1 MFRVRV
7 AEGQAAGTGL
17 LSPTEYDALTK
28 SAG

>member
-7 AEGQAAGTGL
+7 ADGQSAGADL

>member
-1 MFRVRV
+1 MFRVRLTD
-7 AEGQAAGTGL
+7 GQTGTGL